1 MTPHEPAGSGIAAV
15 TAVFTDRRGG
25 VSLPPYAS
33 GNLGEHVGDDPGAVA
48 ENRARLARRLGI
60 GAGAFVWMAQVHGAE
75 VVTVSAPTPSPVAGT
90 DALVTSTP
98 GLALGVLVADCVPV
112 LLADPTAGVV
122 AAAHAGRRG
131 VEASIVTA
139 VTAQM
144 QLRGA
149 RAEATTGWVGPAICG
164 ACYEV
169 PATMRADVARV
180 VPAAAA
186 QTRVGRP
193 ALDLPAAVVGQL
205 RAAGVLAVRVD
216 GRCTAE
222 DPNLF
227 SYRRDGRTGRMAGV
241 VCLG

>member
-1 MTPHEPAGSGIAAV
+1 M
-15 TAVFTDRRGG
+15 F
-25 VSLPPYAS
+25 
-33 GNLGEHVGDDPGAVA
+33 
-48 ENRARLARRLGI
+48 
-60 GAGAFVWMAQVHGAE
+60 
-75 VVTVSAPTPSPVAGT
+75 
-90 DALVTSTP
+90 
-98 GLALGVLVADCVPV
+98 PV

-131 VEASIVTA
+131 VAASIVAA

-149 RAEATTGWVGPAICG
+149 CAETTTAWVGPAICG

-169 PATMRADVARV
+169 PAAMRADVARV

-186 QTRVGRP
+186 QTGAGRP
-193 ALDLPAAVVGQL
+193 ALDLPAAVVDQL
-205 RAAGVLAVRVD
+205 RAAGVLDVRVD

-241 VCLG
+241 VFLG